1 MNRVILRDIKSVD
14 LPIFFEHQKDDIAN
28 QMAAFT
34 SKDPTNWNQFCQHW
48 NSILTDATIIKQAI
62 TLENKVVG
70 HISSFEM
77 FEEREVSYWIG
88 REHWGKGIAT
98 DALKQFLSLVTIRP
112 LYARAAKDN
121 IGSRLVLE
129 KCGFLITGEG
139 KGFANARNEEIE
151 EFIFTLRYL

>member
-1 MNRVILRDIKSVD
+1 MNKVILRDIKSSD
-14 LPIFFEHQKDDIAN
+14 LPVFFEHQKDDIAN

-34 SKDPTNWNQFCQHW
+34 SKDPTNWDQFYQHW
-48 NSILTDATIIKQAI
+48 NRILTDETIIKQAI

-77 FEEREVSYWIG
+77 FEEREVTYWID

-98 DALKQFLSLVTIRP
+98 DSLNQFLSLVTIRP
-112 LYARAAKDN
+112 LYARVAKNN
-121 IGSRLVLE
+121 IGSRRVLE
-129 KCGFLITGEG
+129 KCGFQLTGED

-151 EFIFTLRYL
+151 EFIFTLRYR